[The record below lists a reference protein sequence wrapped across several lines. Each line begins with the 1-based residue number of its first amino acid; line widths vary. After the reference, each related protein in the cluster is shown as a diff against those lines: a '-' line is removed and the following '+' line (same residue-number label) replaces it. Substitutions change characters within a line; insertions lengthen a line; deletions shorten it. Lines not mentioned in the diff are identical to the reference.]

1 MNAMYAGS
9 EDRHPRQ
16 RSGPRTALI
25 ATVDAVDPVTDIIDS
40 AANLRID
47 IVGRG
52 ADLMTVIIV
61 SMITPTTDI
70 ATSQDP

>member
-1 MNAMYAGS
+1 MPCTLA
-9 EDRHPRQ
+9 
-16 RSGPRTALI
+16 PRT
-25 ATVDAVDPVTDIIDS
+25 DILDS
-40 AANLRID
+40 AANVRID

-52 ADLMTVIIV
+52 ADLMTVIIL